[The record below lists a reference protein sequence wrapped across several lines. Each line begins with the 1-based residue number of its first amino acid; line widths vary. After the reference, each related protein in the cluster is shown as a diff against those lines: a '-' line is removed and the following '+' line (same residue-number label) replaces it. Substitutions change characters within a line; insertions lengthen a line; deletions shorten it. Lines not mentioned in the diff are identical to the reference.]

1 MENKTK
7 VGAPKKYA
15 DRITISHS
23 IENDLLAAI
32 NKVTDY
38 GLTRT
43 DFINNAIR
51 TAIKNKK

>member
-23 IENDLLAAI
+23 IENDLLEAI
-32 NKVTDY
+32 NKRTDY

-51 TAIKNKK
+51 EALKNK

>member
-7 VGAPKKYA
+7 VGAPKRYQE
-15 DRITISHS
+15 RVTISHS
-23 IENDLLAAI
+23 IENDLLEAI

-51 TAIKNKK
+51 EALKNK